1 MIKNNIYTSLK
12 VYVVFVYCIL
22 SQQEQSNTIPFLY
35 KGGINGP
42 KFRFQNITDPPP
54 RRIQHGRVP
63 LKKLTLAGETS
74 GLGGSVIDIEY
85 QTGHKDK
92 FAKAHVTSPLF

>member
-42 KFRFQNITDPPP
+42 KFRFQNITT
-54 RRIQHGRVP
+54 H
-63 LKKLTLAGETS
+63 LTE
-74 GLGGSVIDIEY
+74 GSNMEGFLWKSWRLQARLV
-85 QTGHKDK
+85 
-92 FAKAHVTSPLF
+92 A